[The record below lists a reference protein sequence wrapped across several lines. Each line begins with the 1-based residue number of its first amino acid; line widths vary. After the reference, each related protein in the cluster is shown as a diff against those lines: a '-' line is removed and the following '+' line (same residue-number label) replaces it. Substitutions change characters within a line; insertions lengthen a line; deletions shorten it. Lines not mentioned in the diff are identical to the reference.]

1 MMNITLKLSPDLEK
15 KLRESIAR
23 QDAESLRQLL
33 AEAFAPT
40 VELLLKQSSK
50 PLNDGEFE
58 LVADQLADELA
69 LHVGPNSPVLSD
81 YAVSRAGIYEDR
93 P

>member
-1 MMNITLKLSPDLEK
+1 MMTITLKLSPEVER

-23 QDAESLRQLL
+23 QDAESLCQLL

-40 VELLLKQSSK
+40 VELLLQQSSE
-50 PLNDGEFE
+50 PLNDEEFE

-69 LHVGPNSPVLSD
+69 QHVGPNSPVLSD
-81 YAVSRAGIYEDR
+81 YAVSRAGIYEDH